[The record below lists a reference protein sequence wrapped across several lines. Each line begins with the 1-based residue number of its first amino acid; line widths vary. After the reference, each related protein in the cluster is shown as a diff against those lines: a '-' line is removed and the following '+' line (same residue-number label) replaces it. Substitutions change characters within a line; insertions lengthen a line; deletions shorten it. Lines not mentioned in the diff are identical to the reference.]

1 MKRILVPLIFGLG
14 GFAVLASLGVWQL
27 RRLEWKE
34 AILADIDARIDAA
47 PVAVPAAPDPQA
59 DRYLPVTARGD
70 FTGAPVR
77 VLVST
82 KERGAG
88 YRLVSRF
95 DLDDGR
101 AIMVDEGY
109 VGLEENATP
118 EPAEDVTV
126 AGNLH
131 WPDETDRWT
140 PEPDLSQGLF
150 YARDVERLAQ
160 ALDTEPVLI
169 VARTVSGIDARATP
183 LPVTS
188 AGVPNNHLG
197 YAVQWFGLAAV
208 WLGMTAFLLW
218 RIRKRTA

>member
-1 MKRILVPLIFGLG
+1 MKRFLVPLIFGLG
-14 GFAVLASLGVWQL
+14 GFAVLAALGVWQL

-47 PVAVPAAPDPQA
+47 PVAVPAALDREA
-59 DRYLPVTARGD
+59 HRYLPVTARGD

-95 DLDDGR
+95 ELDDGR
-101 AIMVDEGY
+101 AIMVDEGF

-150 YARDVERLAQ
+150 YARDVERLAD
-160 ALDTEPVLI
+160 ALATEPVLI
-169 VARTVSGIDARATP
+169 VARTVAGTDARATP